1 MVVPLV
7 MSAALA
13 IAQEF
18 LPSLAAKLSGRNART
33 VAETVVSAAAAA
45 AGVSPTTPADQM
57 IARIKADPVA
67 DGQLRQELQLI
78 DREVYLAELDDR
90 GDARRSQLERGD
102 SARVRGNW
110 MIIGVSAGLVACVGG
125 IILMARGLGPDDN
138 IPEGVLALVTT
149 VAGALL
155 KMLSD
160 AFAFEFGSSRG
171 SREKSAILET
181 QSQELASAGART
193 TQTVM
198 QAVREAQQQI
208 PEAVAKVAAVTGA
221 AVATGAAAATAAVE
235 SVTGPRDFVGQL
247 VRGEI

>member
-1 MVVPLV
+1 MVAPLV
-7 MSAALA
+7 LSAAVA
-13 IAQEF
+13 IAREF
-18 LPSLAAKLSGRNART
+18 LPSLASKLQGRGGRA
-33 VAETVVSAAAAA
+33 VAETVVAAAAAA
-45 AGVSPTTPADQM
+45 AGVSPSTPADQM

-67 DGQLRQELQLI
+67 DGQLRDELQLI

-102 SARVRGNW
+102 GARTRGNW
-110 MIIGVSAGLVACVGG
+110 MIIGVSVGLVACVVGV
-125 IILMARGLGPDDN
+125 IIAAQYSQQGN
-138 IPEGVLALVTT
+138 IQGVLALVTT
-149 VAGALL
+149 VSGALL

-171 SREKSAILET
+171 SQEKSALLET
-181 QSQELASAGART
+181 QTQELVSAGART
-193 TQTVM
+193 TETVM
-198 QAVREAQQQI
+198 KAVRETQQQI

-235 SVTGPRDFVGQL
+235 SVIGPRDFVGQL